1 LEDAVDLAK
10 LSREDLIVGGLA
22 VFLVIDLLFLPWYS
36 VSAFGIT
43 ATISATSAPYAI
55 WGILAFLV
63 DVAFLSDLAL
73 DRFGTTQLPALG
85 GSQARTRAALAGGTL
100 FFMIV
105 KFLLETTS
113 LGAGCWLGLLAA
125 IALVVLCARE
135 AVS

>member
-10 LSREDLIVGGLA
+10 LSREDLIVAGLA
-22 VFLVIDLLFLPWYS
+22 AFLLIDLLFLPWYS
-36 VSAFGIT
+36 VSLGGIT
-43 ATISATSAPYAI
+43 LTASATSAPYAI

-85 GSQARTRAALAGGTL
+85 GSQARTRAALAGATL
-100 FFMIV
+100 FFMVV
-105 KFLLETTS
+105 KLIAQTNL

-125 IALVVLCARE
+125 IALVVLCVRE